1 MEVPVSGMRK
11 LRCGLAK
18 GSRPGLGPVDF
29 AVFLGA
35 SLVNSWVG

>member
-18 GSRPGLGPVDF
+18 GSRLGLDF
-29 AVFLGA
+29 AVFVA
-35 SLVNSWVG
+35 SLMSSWVG

>member
-29 AVFLGA
+29 AVFVA

>member
-18 GSRPGLGPVDF
+18 VSRPGLGPVDF
-29 AVFLGA
+29 AVFVA